1 MWEQIAGLGLG
12 LGADLLEKAFG
23 PKLDDGGGTSMSE
36 SLGGVGAGSNPY
48 EASLKAQEQLQ
59 KKIPGL
65 MNTLNYNAMGQSG
78 DKARM
83 GAQIA
88 LEDWGNTNKATNAAA
103 AMDSDAN
110 KLRTLG
116 LSTGQQVI
124 QNQQSQNR
132 ANTSSIIEALRNTGA
147 SPGAIASVAAKM
159 GTSVGDSNQQLMAS
173 AMGAV
178 SGNLAQ
184 ASNLNAQAQSVLN
197 ADKQTEYNKVTP
209 YLNQMQSLEGALGQI
224 NNAGTGAAQ
233 SMSVSQDTTTRN
245 QKKGEFQ
252 GIQALLGKFASDAG
266 EYGMYKELF
275 GQPKPAQPA
284 QPIN

>member
-1 MWEQIAGLGLG
+1 MWGQLAGLGLG
-12 LGADLLEKAFG
+12 LAGDLIEKEFG
-23 PKLDDGGGTSMSE
+23 PKLEEGGGTSMSE
-36 SLGGVGAGSNPY
+36 SLGGVGANSNPY

-88 LEDWGNTNKATNAAA
+88 LDNWGNTNKATNAAA

-116 LSTGQQVI
+116 LSTGQQVVN
-124 QNQQSQNR
+124 NQQSQNR
-132 ANTSSIIEALRNTGA
+132 ANTSSIMEAMRNTGA
-147 SPGAIASVAAKM
+147 SPGAIASVAGKM
-159 GTSVGDSNQQLMAS
+159 GNAVGDSNQQLMAS

-184 ASNLNAQAQSVLN
+184 ASGINAQAQSVLN
-197 ADKQTEYNKVTP
+197 ADKQMQYNKVTP
-209 YLNQMQSLEGALGQI
+209 YLNQMQNLEGALSGI

-233 SMSVSQDTTTRN
+233 SLATSKDVTTRN
-245 QKKGEFQ
+245 QKKGEFMGVQ
-252 GIQALLGKFASDAG
+252 TLLGKFATDAG
-266 EYGMYKELF
+266 EYGMYEDLF
-275 GQPKPAQPA
+275 GQPTPKKP
-284 QPIN
+284 PIK

>member
-1 MWEQIAGLGLG
+1 MWGQLAGLGLG
-12 LGADLLEKAFG
+12 LAGDLIEKQFG
-23 PKLDDGGGTSMSE
+23 PKLEEGGGTSMSE

-88 LEDWGNTNKATNAAA
+88 LDNWGNTNKATNAAA

-116 LSTGQQVI
+116 LSTGQQVVN
-124 QNQQSQNR
+124 NQQSQNR
-132 ANTSSIIEALRNTGA
+132 ANTSSIMEAMRNTGA
-147 SPGAIASVAAKM
+147 SPGAIASVAGKM
-159 GTSVGDSNQQLMAS
+159 GNAVGDSNQQLMAS

-184 ASNLNAQAQSVLN
+184 ASGLNAQAQSVLN
-197 ADKQTEYNKVTP
+197 ADKQMQYNKVTP
-209 YLNQMQSLEGALGQI
+209 YLNQMQNLEGALSGI

-233 SMSVSQDTTTRN
+233 SLATSKDVTTRN
-245 QKKGEFQ
+245 QKKGEFMGVQ
-252 GIQALLGKFASDAG
+252 TLLGKFATDAG
-266 EYGMYKELF
+266 EYGMYEDLF
-275 GQPKPAQPA
+275 GQPTPKKP
-284 QPIN
+284 PIT